1 MVPSV
6 PSLKNIGGNM
16 VVKLK
21 LKENTYLKGTQSL

>member
-21 LKENTYLKGTQSL
+21 LKEKAVITEENN